1 MLAIPLVLVL
11 VTATP
16 APTAAA
22 APKPSDAAKSPA
34 LEKIEAAVLRKEWKE
49 VARLSAELSAREPK
63 NADGAY
69 WQGVA
74 ALNLG
79 QLDVAIEQLTRSLTL
94 EERTKGHF
102 NLGMALAMRGEVEKA
117 LPHFQRSVAM
127 SPKYEPGWQ
136 AVAQAQL
143 QLGDA
148 LTAGESVLRALE
160 LTPGDPEL
168 LSLGLRIADAQRS
181 KRFPP
186 EALRHH
192 ERGAIYA
199 ESGDAAQAKSEFA
212 QALALAPEFA
222 DCHYNLGVIARRE
235 GDLAEG
241 GARVPHR
248 GLELPPDR
256 GAAPRR
262 CAEQPRGPAALEGE
276 GRRRGAHARRGRDR
290 HPRRAPELPRHPG
303 PSLRRGR
310 RRGLRPGVVREAARR
325 APADPGRG
333 PRARRGAAQGSL
345 GEER

>member
-1 MLAIPLVLVL
+1 M
-11 VTATP
+11 
-16 APTAAA
+16 
-22 APKPSDAAKSPA
+22 
-34 LEKIEAAVLRKEWKE
+34 LRKEWKE

-160 LTPGDPEL
+160 LSPGDPEL
-168 LSLGLRIADAQRS
+168 LRS
-181 KRFPP
+181 GCASPTPSAR
-186 EALRHH
+186 
-192 ERGAIYA
+192 
-199 ESGDAAQAKSEFA
+199 SGS
-212 QALALAPEFA
+212 
-222 DCHYNLGVIARRE
+222 R
-235 GDLAEG
+235 
-241 GARVPHR
+241 
-248 GLELPPDR
+248 
-256 GAAPRR
+256 PRR
-262 CAEQPRGPAALEGE
+262 CGITSAAPSSRRAEMPPRRSPSS
-276 GRRRGAHARRGRDR
+276 RRRSRS
-290 HPRRAPELPRHPG
+290 P
-303 PSLRRGR
+303 PSSPTATTTSG
-310 RRGLRPGVVREAARR
+310 
-325 APADPGRG
+325 
-333 PRARRGAAQGSL
+333 
-345 GEER
+345 